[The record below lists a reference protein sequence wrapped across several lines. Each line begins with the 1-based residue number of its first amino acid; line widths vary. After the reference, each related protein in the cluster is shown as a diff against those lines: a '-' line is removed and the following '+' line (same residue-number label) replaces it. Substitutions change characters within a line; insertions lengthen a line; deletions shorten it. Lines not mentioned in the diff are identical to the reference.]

1 MKIKYSLLMAAST
14 LFQAQMLYS
23 AAAPAP
29 VEAKEI
35 KPGLHLVTG
44 GGGAN
49 SALLIGTDGAL
60 VVDSK
65 LDAESAEA
73 ELAVIDGLYQGPLRY
88 LINTHVH
95 PDHTGGNEAY
105 GKRGA
110 VIIARTETRDILA
123 AGQRGGPPAPAAAL
137 PTMTFDSNPVTLHIN
152 GETVVIRPLP
162 AAHTTDNNLVQFV
175 NANVFQLGDVFS
187 TSRYPVIAGG
197 TYQGFIDS
205 AEQALALA
213 NEQSQFIPGNGDI
226 EGIAALRAWRD
237 MLIAVRGN
245 VAALVTKGSS
255 LEEVVAAKPTAAYDA
270 TYGSNE
276 RLLPALYQELRGE
289 R

>member
-1 MKIKYSLLMAAST
+1 MNIKHLLLAAST
-14 LFQAQMLYS
+14 LLQAQTLYA

-29 VEAKEI
+29 VEANEI
-35 KPGLHLVTG
+35 APGLFLVTG

-49 SALLIGTDGAL
+49 STLLIGPDGAL

-65 LDAESAEA
+65 LDPESAQA
-73 ELAVIDGLYQGPLRY
+73 ELAVLDGLYKGPLRY

-105 GKRGA
+105 GQRGA
-110 VIIARTETRDILA
+110 VIIARAETRAILA

-137 PTMTFDSNPVTLHIN
+137 PTMTFDSNPLTLYIN

-175 NANVFQLGDVFS
+175 NANVLQLGDVFS

-197 TYQGFIDS
+197 TFQGFIDS
-205 AEQALALA
+205 VDQALALA
-213 NEQSQFIPGNGDI
+213 NEQTRFIPGNGNI
-226 EGIAALRAWRD
+226 ENIAALRGWRD
-237 MLIAVRGN
+237 MLIAVRGS
-245 VAALVTKGSS
+245 VAALVAKGSS
-255 LEEVVAAKPTAAYDA
+255 LEEVVAAKPTAAFDA
-270 TYGSNE
+270 SFGSNE
-276 RLLPALYQELRGE
+276 RLLPALYQELRGAQ
-289 R
+289 